1 MIRAHAGFHLVETVR
16 CKTIGVILVFLF
28 KYYLVYSLPTVPTV
42 KWTPR
47 ALFAYYFPCLLSKAL
62 AVAIQEQER
71 NLPTFA
77 KRKMGTFA
85 LMLQEGDTSPSAE
98 LEGAIV

>member
-1 MIRAHAGFHLVETVR
+1 MLVSILWKTVR

-28 KYYLVYSLPTVPTV
+28 KYYLVYSLPTVTTD
-42 KWTPR
+42 KCTSR
-47 ALFAYYFPCLLSKAL
+47 ALFASDFPCPLSKAL
-62 AVAIQEQER
+62 AVAIQELER

-77 KRKMGTFA
+77 KRKMDTFA